1 MVFLRRTIIGV
12 FKSIHQAER
21 ALSKIETEGYANS
34 QISLVIK
41 NQNEQGF
48 SNNLE
53 YAEEITGTPSIGM
66 LHDFDS
72 FLVQADGIE
81 LPGIGSVIAGGPLA
95 GALIQG
101 DKTLAAALTFYG
113 VGGER
118 AAEIENLVHDGFA
131 LTVIETNSTK
141 SGEVANLL
149 SEHGAHL
156 VEKWSK
162 TIEKPLKPRK

>member
-1 MVFLRRTIIGV
+1 MRRTVIGV
-12 FKSIHQAER
+12 FKSMHQAER
-21 ALSKIETEGYANS
+21 ALSQIETEGYANS

-41 NQNEQGF
+41 KQHEPNF
-48 SNNLE
+48 SNNME
-53 YAEEITGTPSIGM
+53 YAEEITGDPSIGM

-72 FLVQADGIE
+72 FLVQADAID
-81 LPGIGSVIAGGPLA
+81 LPGIGSVMAGGPLA

-101 DKTLAAALTFYG
+101 DKTLAAALTYYG

-118 AAEIENLVHDGFA
+118 AAEIENFVDDGYVLA
-131 LTVIETNSTK
+131 VIETNSTK

-149 SEHGAHL
+149 SGYGAHL

-162 TIEKPLKPRK
+162 TIEKPLKPWN

>member
-1 MVFLRRTIIGV
+1 MRRTVIGV

-21 ALSKIETEGYANS
+21 ALSTIETEGYANS

-41 NQNEQGF
+41 KQHEPRF
-48 SNNLE
+48 HNNVE
-53 YAEEITGTPSIGM
+53 YSEEITGDPSVGM

-72 FLVQADGIE
+72 FLVQTDNIE
-81 LPGIGSVIAGGPLA
+81 LPGLGSVIAGGPLA
-95 GALIQG
+95 GALAQG
-101 DKTLAAALTFYG
+101 DKTLAAALTYYG

-118 AAEIENLVHDGFA
+118 AAEIVNLVDNGYVLA
-131 LTVIETNSTK
+131 VIETNTTK

-149 SEHGAHL
+149 NEYGAHL

-162 TIEKPLKPRK
+162 SIDKPLTPRK